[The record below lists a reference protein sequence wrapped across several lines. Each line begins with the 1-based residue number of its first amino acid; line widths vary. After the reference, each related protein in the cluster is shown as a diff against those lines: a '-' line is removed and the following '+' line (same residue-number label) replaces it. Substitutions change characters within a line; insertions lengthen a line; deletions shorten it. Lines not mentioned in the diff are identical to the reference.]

1 MRILVA
7 AIGRLKDAGEND
19 LFARYAE
26 RLDGLGRGVAL
37 GPLRVIELPESRAA
51 GAEARKADEAQ
62 RLLKAS
68 DGADMRVALDARGKL
83 MASEDFAAW
92 LRDRRDGGVGKLAFL
107 LGGPDGHGRDVLAAT
122 ALTLSL
128 GPLTL
133 PHGLARVVLAEQLYR
148 AATMLAGHPYH
159 RG

>member
-7 AIGRLKDAGEND
+7 AVGRLKDAGEKD

-26 RLDGLGRGVAL
+26 RLDGVGRGVAL
-37 GPLRVIELPESRAA
+37 GPLRVVELPESWAA
-51 GAEARKADEAQ
+51 SAEARKADEGW

-68 DGADMRVALDARGKL
+68 AGADVRVALDARGKL
-83 MASEDFAAW
+83 VTSEDFAAW
-92 LRDRRDGGVGKLAFL
+92 LRDRRDAGVGTLGFL
-107 LGGPDGHGRDVLAAT
+107 LGGPDGQGPEVLAAT
-122 ALTLSL
+122 ALNLSL